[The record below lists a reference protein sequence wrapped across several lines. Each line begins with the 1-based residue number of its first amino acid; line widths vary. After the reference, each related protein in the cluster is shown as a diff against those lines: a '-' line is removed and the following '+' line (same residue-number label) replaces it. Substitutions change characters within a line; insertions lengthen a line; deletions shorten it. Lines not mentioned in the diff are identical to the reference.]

1 MIVFCFYFGC
11 REDSFSPRLSQ
22 FSSVQSLS
30 HVRLF
35 ATPWT
40 AAHQPDCLIALLMV
54 IWGRDFKVTSLI
66 SLSSWK
72 TFKHN
77 TSTEFWKLYYHILK
91 AQVCIC
97 CMSHH
102 LDRAPIFC
110 NYIAS
115 SSLSVIVL
123 HSGYYLWTDHT
134 WAQNHFP
141 STCLYYFLIL
151 SMSLFLIS

>member
-77 TSTEFWKLYYHILK
+77 TSTELWKLYYHILK
-91 AQVCIC
+91 AQVCVC

-110 NYIAS
+110 NCIAS
-115 SSLSVIVL
+115 PSLSVIVL

-134 WAQNHFP
+134 WAQNHFSSP
-141 STCLYYFLIL
+141 CLYYFLIL